1 MPRGVARRR
10 RRRTPRTSCLRRTK
24 CCPAAPAAAG
34 CPDAAGARARWA
46 LPWTPAWTPAD
57 ALAAGGRP
65 RVAVLREEGSNG
77 DREMAAALHAAG
89 LEPWDVAMAD
99 LLGGAITL
107 EGFAGL
113 VAVGGFSYADV
124 LDSAKGWAGAV
135 RRNGRLW
142 AQFAAFRARP
152 DTFSLGVCNGAQL
165 MALLGWVPGGA
176 LGDLPDAAQPR
187 FVHNAS
193 GRFESRWA
201 TVRVE
206 ESPSVLLKARAVAR
220 GPGPSSGQSICPGVL

>member
-1 MPRGVARRR
+1 M
-10 RRRTPRTSCLRRTK
+10 
-24 CCPAAPAAAG
+24 
-34 CPDAAGARARWA
+34 
-46 LPWTPAWTPAD
+46 
-57 ALAAGGRP
+57 
-65 RVAVLREEGSNG
+65 
-77 DREMAAALHAAG
+77 
-89 LEPWDVAMAD
+89 
-99 LLGGAITL
+99 
-107 EGFAGL
+107 
-113 VAVGGFSYADV
+113 

-176 LGDLPDAAQPR
+176 LGDLPDGRQPR

-220 GPGPSSGQSICPGVL
+220 DSCQHQAAGGAFVWRHRGRKALHPMCERHRRRQCKCAANAPVCCA

>member
-1 MPRGVARRR
+1 MARRR